1 MILKRH
7 TSKYINYLSI
17 LMFITLFNIPNKLMA
32 EDMPKGEGI
41 ITVFSD
47 FHTGLTKSNNDKGFG
62 LERAYVGYKQK
73 FNENWEV
80 KAVID
85 FGQSEQVEDHHRIGF
100 IKNAQATWEKGKWEI
115 NGGLIST
122 TQFKL
127 QEDFWGKR
135 YIMKSFQDEYKYGS
149 SADLGLSVKYSFHPM
164 FAMDFILVNGE
175 GYKKVQLG
183 KGLLY
188 GIGITL
194 NPFSDMIFRIY
205 GSYNEAERL
214 EEKGIGNL
222 AVFLGYSNRCL
233 SIAGEY
239 NLMLNKA
246 YIKDSNENGGSFYF
260 TLFPKHKISYFGR
273 IDILTSLNLPEKKN
287 EANCILG
294 VDFKLNKYIKLSPNL
309 RTRFSRQSSVSTRLF
324 SLFMNACFSF

>member
-1 MILKRH
+1 
-7 TSKYINYLSI
+7 
-17 LMFITLFNIPNKLMA
+17 MA
-32 EDMPKGEGI
+32 EGMPKGEAI
-41 ITVFSD
+41 ITIFSD
-47 FHTGLTKSNNDKGFG
+47 FHAGLTKSNNEKGFG

-73 FNENWEV
+73 LNKNWEL

-100 IKNAQATWEKGKWEI
+100 IKNAQVLWKKDKWEI

-149 SADLGLSVKYSFHPM
+149 SADLGFSVKYNFHSM
-164 FAMDFILVNGE
+164 LAMDFIIVNGE
-175 GYKKVQLG
+175 GYKKVQVK

-188 GIGITL
+188 GMGVTL
-194 NPFSDMIFRIY
+194 RPTSNIIFRIY
-205 GSYNEAERL
+205 GSYNEAEKI

-222 AVFLGYSNRCL
+222 AAFLGYSNHRI

-239 NLMLNKA
+239 NLVLNKA
-246 YIKDSNENGGSFYF
+246 FIKDNNENGGSIYF
-260 TLFPKHKISYFGR
+260 TLFPQNKMSYFGR
-273 IDILTSLNLPEKKN
+273 IDLLKTLNQSESTKEIN
-287 EANCILG
+287 FILG
-294 VDFKLNKYIKLSPNL
+294 TDFKLNKYIKLSPNL
-309 RTRFSRQSSVSTRLF
+309 RFISSNQSSIENKTLSFFLNAVF
-324 SLFMNACFSF
+324 SL